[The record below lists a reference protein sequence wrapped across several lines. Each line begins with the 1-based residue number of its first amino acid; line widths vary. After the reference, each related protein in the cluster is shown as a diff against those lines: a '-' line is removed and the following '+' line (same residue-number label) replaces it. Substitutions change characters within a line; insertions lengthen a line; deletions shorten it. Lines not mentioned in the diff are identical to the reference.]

1 MSKLSFKATIFA
13 LQPGPSLVN
22 SNFKRIYVFSLI
34 APATYLSFEAIQTIF
49 PACSTP

>member
-1 MSKLSFKATIFA
+1 MSKLSFKATILA

-22 SNFKRIYVFSLI
+22 SNFKRIYVFSFI
-34 APATYLSFEAIQTIF
+34 APATCLSFEAIQTIL

>member
-22 SNFKRIYVFSLI
+22 SNFKRINVFSLI
-34 APATYLSFEAIQTIF
+34 APAICLSFEATQTIL
-49 PACSTP
+49 PAYSTP